1 MRWNSQQRLRLDFKE
16 LLNKQML
23 AGKLAVSRDGTGAHG
38 SSVRSGLYFAMIKQD
53 NTHRVHK
60 MLLMK

>member
-1 MRWNSQQRLRLDFKE
+1 
-16 LLNKQML
+16 ML
-23 AGKLAVSRDGTGAHG
+23 AGKLAVSWDGTDAYG
-38 SSVRSGLYFAMIKQD
+38 SSVCSGLYFAMIKQD